1 VKAAKAVR
9 RRKSRRAPIK
19 LTAHEKMLVTFYN
32 AIPPK
37 ARESVDAILWA
48 HMCDERDPVGLRY
61 PLRPALRRV
70 HGDRLTTDDIDRFA
84 AFWRT
89 QPETGVER

>member
-1 VKAAKAVR
+1 MSDATVR
-9 RRKSRRAPIK
+9 RRKSPRAPIK
-19 LTAHEKMLVTFYN
+19 LTAHEKLLVTFYN
-32 AIPPK
+32 AIPRM

-48 HMCDERDPVGLRY
+48 HMHDERAPVGLRY

-70 HGDRLTTDDIDRFA
+70 HADRLTADHIDRFA

-89 QPETGVER
+89 QSTEVE